1 VTEFDKVIPPGRV
14 GKLTA
19 SLETQHYHGAI
30 TKSIR
35 VTTKEAT
42 PQEAMLE
49 LKAMIVTPVDV
60 SPSETPVLRTTYG
73 ESATAELT
81 LSASDGKPFD
91 VLAITADPTVTVSIR
106 PAPGVS
112 VATPKR
118 KPAGKPPLGAGSSRY
133 VMTITSNKD
142 AAVGNAIVNL
152 SLTTSVHKAATVTL
166 RPFLIVA
173 GRLQVLPPRVYLQPA
188 AATQPQ
194 RVSISKPGGTGLEIL
209 GVESADPDFAATVSP
224 VTEGREY
231 DVIVTYK
238 GKPDRGP
245 VNTSITVKTNEPGQQ
260 TIVVPLAGR
269 M

>member
-1 VTEFDKVIPPGRV
+1 MTEFDKVIPPGRV
-14 GKLTA
+14 GKITA

-30 TKSIR
+30 SKSIR
-35 VTTKEAT
+35 VTTKEPT

-49 LKAMIVTPVDV
+49 LKAMVVTPVDV
-60 SPSETPVLRTTYG
+60 SPSETPVLRTNYG
-73 ESATAELT
+73 ESATTELT

-91 VLAITADPTVTVSIR
+91 VLAITADPTISVSIR
-106 PAPGVS
+106 AAPGVP
-112 VATPKR
+112 VATSKR
-118 KPAGKPPLGAGSSRY
+118 KPASKPAVATGSNRY
-133 VMTITSNKD
+133 LMTITSNKD

-173 GRLQVLPPRVYLQPA
+173 GRVQVLPARIYLQPS

-194 RVSISKPGGTGLEIL
+194 RVSVSKPGGTGLEIL
-209 GVESADPDFAATVSP
+209 GVESADPDFTATVSP
-224 VTEGREY
+224 VAEGREY
-231 DVIVTYK
+231 DVVVTYK

-245 VNTSITVKTNEPGQQ
+245 IDTSITVKTNEPGQQ